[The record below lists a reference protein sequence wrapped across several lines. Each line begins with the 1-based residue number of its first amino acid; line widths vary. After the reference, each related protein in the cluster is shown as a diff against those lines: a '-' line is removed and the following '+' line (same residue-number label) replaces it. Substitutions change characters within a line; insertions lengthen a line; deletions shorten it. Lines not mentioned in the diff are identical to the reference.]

1 MKKYLV
7 LFLLTSSCTHI
18 IIDPR
23 GSKEPRE
30 IVRDEIECKKI
41 IKDKKN
47 WSLAERQYAKMIRK
61 RLKSKDETVER

>member
-41 IKDKKN
+41 IKDHLNFVDRFFMHERLIKN
-47 WSLAERQYAKMIRK
+47 CLRGRGHSILN
-61 RLKSKDETVER
+61 

>member
-1 MKKYLV
+1 MSNSESIRK
-7 LFLLTSSCTHI
+7 TA
-18 IIDPR
+18 
-23 GSKEPRE
+23 
-30 IVRDEIECKKI
+30 KKI